1 MDCGVI
7 DPICPRDGAGSKNT
21 GRSGSAANRRE
32 WAGLPDRS
40 SEAVVNNPCYPT
52 STDSHRRARCGR
64 FRHAGTLPKP
74 TGFASHLTPRNLPLS
89 KMTRLRVARSA
100 PTPLPVKTI
109 SKHMMFSGPKT
120 QPLSTPR
127 YFFHHHLSPVPEST
141 ESNPKTRNQNKTT
154 YMKLAHCLIALALA
168 LFAVPLLQA
177 QIPIKVVVVTT
188 FENGDDITGNG
199 EFQAWAANLPL
210 PIVIHFPQ
218 GYHHLRYNPDLGV
231 LGIVT
236 GQGKSHAAASIMG
249 LGMDPRFDL
258 THAYWIVA
266 AIAGDDPNKAS
277 VASAAW
283 ANYVVDGDLAYEI
296 DAREIPYSP
305 PWSTGYVPFGD
316 STPYALPYQPFNAN
330 GVNQVYQLNTSLVNW
345 AYDLTKGITLPD
357 DSTLMQVRA
366 GYSAYPNAVKPPFV
380 LIGDDLAADRFWFG
394 DLFNTWAENWIAHVL
409 SRRCRCFTSP
419 TVFDLGRSRRQ
430 YPRTGLAFR

>member
-1 MDCGVI
+1 
-7 DPICPRDGAGSKNT
+7 
-21 GRSGSAANRRE
+21 
-32 WAGLPDRS
+32 
-40 SEAVVNNPCYPT
+40 
-52 STDSHRRARCGR
+52 
-64 FRHAGTLPKP
+64 
-74 TGFASHLTPRNLPLS
+74 
-89 KMTRLRVARSA
+89 
-100 PTPLPVKTI
+100 
-109 SKHMMFSGPKT
+109 
-120 QPLSTPR
+120 
-127 YFFHHHLSPVPEST
+127 VPEST
-141 ESNPKTRNQNKTT
+141 ESIPQTRNQNKTT
-154 YMKLAHCLIALALA
+154 CMKLAHCLIALALA
-168 LFAVPLLQA
+168 LFAAPFLQA

-266 AIAGDDPNKAS
+266 AIAGVDPNKAS
-277 VASAAW
+277 VGSAAW

-296 DAREIPYSP
+296 DAREIPYGP

-316 STPYALPYQPFNAN
+316 STPYALPYQAFNAN
-330 GVNQVYQLNTSLVNW
+330 GVNQVYQLNTTLVNW
-345 AYDLTKGITLPD
+345 AYDLTKGTTLPD

-366 GYSAYPNAVKPPFV
+366 GYPTYPNAVKPPFV

-394 DLFNTWAENWIAHVL
+394 DLLNTWAENWITYWCEMGTAGPGNFVMSSQEDAGISQALRFLTSAGRADNTRELVLRSASDYTLQPAGQTPAQFLASYVSGGFSGYQESLNDAYIVGSVIVKTIANNWAVYKNHV
-409 SRRCRCFTSP
+409 P
-419 TVFDLGRSRRQ
+419 
-430 YPRTGLAFR
+430 

>member
-1 MDCGVI
+1 
-7 DPICPRDGAGSKNT
+7 
-21 GRSGSAANRRE
+21 
-32 WAGLPDRS
+32 
-40 SEAVVNNPCYPT
+40 
-52 STDSHRRARCGR
+52 
-64 FRHAGTLPKP
+64 
-74 TGFASHLTPRNLPLS
+74 
-89 KMTRLRVARSA
+89 
-100 PTPLPVKTI
+100 
-109 SKHMMFSGPKT
+109 MMFSGPKT
-120 QPLSTPR
+120 QPLSTSR
-127 YFFHHHLSPVPEST
+127 YFFHHHFWPVPEST
-141 ESNPKTRNQNKTT
+141 ESIPQTRNQNKTT

-168 LFAVPLLQA
+168 LFAAPLLQA

-199 EFQAWAANLPL
+199 EFQAWAADLPL

-266 AIAGDDPNKAS
+266 AIAGVDPNKAS

-296 DAREIPYSP
+296 DAREIPYGP

-316 STPYALPYQPFNAN
+316 STPYALPYQAFNAN

-345 AYDLTKGITLPD
+345 AYDLTEGITLPD

-366 GYSAYPNAVKPPFV
+366 GYPTYPNAVKPPFV

-394 DLFNTWAENWIAHVL
+394 DLFNTWAENWITYWCKMGTAGPGNFVMSSQEDAGVSQALQFLTSAGRADNTRELVLRSASDYTLQPAGQTPAQFLASYVSGGFSGYQESLSDAYIVGSVIVKTIANNWAVYKNHV
-409 SRRCRCFTSP
+409 P
-419 TVFDLGRSRRQ
+419 
-430 YPRTGLAFR
+430 

>member
-1 MDCGVI
+1 
-7 DPICPRDGAGSKNT
+7 
-21 GRSGSAANRRE
+21 
-32 WAGLPDRS
+32 
-40 SEAVVNNPCYPT
+40 
-52 STDSHRRARCGR
+52 
-64 FRHAGTLPKP
+64 
-74 TGFASHLTPRNLPLS
+74 
-89 KMTRLRVARSA
+89 
-100 PTPLPVKTI
+100 
-109 SKHMMFSGPKT
+109 
-120 QPLSTPR
+120 
-127 YFFHHHLSPVPEST
+127 
-141 ESNPKTRNQNKTT
+141 
-154 YMKLAHCLIALALA
+154 MKLAHCLIALALA
-168 LFAVPLLQA
+168 LFAAPLLQA

-188 FENGDDITGNG
+188 FENGNDITGNG

-266 AIAGDDPNKAS
+266 AIAGVDPKKAS

-296 DAREIPYSP
+296 DAREIPYGH

-316 STPYALPYQPFNAN
+316 STPYALPYQAFNAN

-357 DSTLMQVRA
+357 DSTLMQIRA
-366 GYSAYPNAVKPPFV
+366 GYPNYPNAVKPPFV

-394 DLFNTWAENWIAHVL
+394 DLFNTWAENWITYWCKTGTAGPGNFVMSSEEDAGVSQALQFLTSAGRADNTRELVL
-409 SRRCRCFTSP
+409 
-419 TVFDLGRSRRQ
+419 RSASDYTLQ
-430 YPRTGLAFR
+430 PAGQTPAQFLASYVSGGFSGYQESLSDAYIVGSVIVKTIANNWAVYKNYAP

>member
-1 MDCGVI
+1 
-7 DPICPRDGAGSKNT
+7 
-21 GRSGSAANRRE
+21 
-32 WAGLPDRS
+32 
-40 SEAVVNNPCYPT
+40 
-52 STDSHRRARCGR
+52 
-64 FRHAGTLPKP
+64 
-74 TGFASHLTPRNLPLS
+74 
-89 KMTRLRVARSA
+89 
-100 PTPLPVKTI
+100 
-109 SKHMMFSGPKT
+109 
-120 QPLSTPR
+120 
-127 YFFHHHLSPVPEST
+127 
-141 ESNPKTRNQNKTT
+141 
-154 YMKLAHCLIALALA
+154 MKLAHCLIALALA
-168 LFAVPLLQA
+168 LFAAPLLQA

-210 PIVIHFPQ
+210 PIVIHFSQ

-266 AIAGDDPNKAS
+266 AIAGVDPNKAS

-296 DAREIPYSP
+296 DAREIPYGP

-316 STPYALPYQPFNAN
+316 STPYALPYQAFNAN
-330 GVNQVYQLNTSLVNW
+330 GVNQVYQLNTRLVNW

-357 DSTLMQVRA
+357 DATLMQVRA
-366 GYSAYPNAVKPPFV
+366 GYRTYRNAVKPPFV

-394 DLFNTWAENWIAHVL
+394 DLFNTWAENWITYWCEMGTAGPGNFAMSSQEDAGISQVLQFLTSAGRADNTRELVLRSASDYTLQPAGQTPAQFLASYVSGGFSGYQESLNDAYIVGSVIVKTIANNWAVYKNHVP
-409 SRRCRCFTSP
+409 SF
-419 TVFDLGRSRRQ
+419 
-430 YPRTGLAFR
+430 

>member
-1 MDCGVI
+1 
-7 DPICPRDGAGSKNT
+7 
-21 GRSGSAANRRE
+21 
-32 WAGLPDRS
+32 
-40 SEAVVNNPCYPT
+40 
-52 STDSHRRARCGR
+52 
-64 FRHAGTLPKP
+64 
-74 TGFASHLTPRNLPLS
+74 
-89 KMTRLRVARSA
+89 
-100 PTPLPVKTI
+100 
-109 SKHMMFSGPKT
+109 
-120 QPLSTPR
+120 
-127 YFFHHHLSPVPEST
+127 VPAST
-141 ESNPKTRNQNKTT
+141 ESIPQTRNQNKTT

-168 LFAVPLLQA
+168 LFAAPLLQA

-218 GYHHLRYNPDLGV
+218 GYHHLRDNPDLGV

-266 AIAGDDPNKAS
+266 AIAGVDPNKAS

-296 DAREIPYSP
+296 DAREIPYGP

-316 STPYALPYQPFNAN
+316 STPYALPYQAFNAN
-330 GVNQVYQLNTSLVNW
+330 GVNQVYQLNTRLVNW

-366 GYSAYPNAVKPPFV
+366 GYPTYSNAVKPPFV

-394 DLFNTWAENWIAHVL
+394 DLLNTWAENWITYWCEMGTAGPGNFVMSSQEDAGISQALRFLTSAGRADNTRELVLRSASDYTLQPAGQTPAQFLASYVSGGFSGYQESLNDAYIVGSVIVKTIANNWAVYKNHV
-409 SRRCRCFTSP
+409 P
-419 TVFDLGRSRRQ
+419 
-430 YPRTGLAFR
+430 

>member
-1 MDCGVI
+1 
-7 DPICPRDGAGSKNT
+7 
-21 GRSGSAANRRE
+21 
-32 WAGLPDRS
+32 
-40 SEAVVNNPCYPT
+40 
-52 STDSHRRARCGR
+52 
-64 FRHAGTLPKP
+64 
-74 TGFASHLTPRNLPLS
+74 
-89 KMTRLRVARSA
+89 
-100 PTPLPVKTI
+100 
-109 SKHMMFSGPKT
+109 MFSGPNT
-120 QPLSTPR
+120 QPLSTSR
-127 YFFHHHLSPVPEST
+127 YFFHHHLWPVPEST
-141 ESNPKTRNQNKTT
+141 ESIPQTRNQNKTT

-168 LFAVPLLQA
+168 LFAAPLLQA

-199 EFQAWAANLPL
+199 EFQAWAADLPL

-266 AIAGDDPNKAS
+266 AIAGVDPNKAS

-296 DAREIPYSP
+296 DAREIPYGP

-316 STPYALPYQPFNAN
+316 STPYALPYQAFNAN

-345 AYDLTKGITLPD
+345 AYDLTEGITLPD

-366 GYSAYPNAVKPPFV
+366 GYPTYPNAVKPPFV

-394 DLFNTWAENWIAHVL
+394 DLFNTWAENWITYWCKMGTAGPGNFVMSSQEDAGVSQALQFLTSAGRADNTRELVLRSASDYTLQPAGQTPAQFLASYVSGGFSGYQESLSDAYIVGSVIVKTIANNWAVYKNHV
-409 SRRCRCFTSP
+409 P
-419 TVFDLGRSRRQ
+419 
-430 YPRTGLAFR
+430 

>member
-1 MDCGVI
+1 M
-7 DPICPRDGAGSKNT
+7 
-21 GRSGSAANRRE
+21 
-32 WAGLPDRS
+32 
-40 SEAVVNNPCYPT
+40 
-52 STDSHRRARCGR
+52 
-64 FRHAGTLPKP
+64 
-74 TGFASHLTPRNLPLS
+74 
-89 KMTRLRVARSA
+89 
-100 PTPLPVKTI
+100 
-109 SKHMMFSGPKT
+109 
-120 QPLSTPR
+120 
-127 YFFHHHLSPVPEST
+127 PEST
-141 ESNPKTRNQNKTT
+141 ESIPQTRNQNKTT
-154 YMKLAHCLIALALA
+154 CMKLAHCLIALALA
-168 LFAVPLLQA
+168 LFAAPFLQA

-266 AIAGDDPNKAS
+266 AIAGVDPNKAS
-277 VASAAW
+277 VGSAAW

-296 DAREIPYSP
+296 DAREIPYGP

-316 STPYALPYQPFNAN
+316 STPYALPYQAFNAN
-330 GVNQVYQLNTSLVNW
+330 GVNQVYQLNTTLVNW
-345 AYDLTKGITLPD
+345 AYDLTKGTTLPD

-366 GYSAYPNAVKPPFV
+366 GYPTYPNAVKPPFV

-394 DLFNTWAENWIAHVL
+394 DLLNTWAENWITYWCEMGTAGPGNFVMSSQEDAGISQALRFLTSAGRADNTRELVLRSASDYTLQPAGQTPAQFLASYVSGGFSGYQESLNDAYIVGSVIVKTIANNWAVYKNHV
-409 SRRCRCFTSP
+409 P
-419 TVFDLGRSRRQ
+419 
-430 YPRTGLAFR
+430 